1 MSQRQPARRKG
12 FAAKLWDQRMLVLMS
27 LPALLLV
34 IVFQYIPL
42 YGITIAFQ
50 RFNPIKGFF
59 NPDIEWVG
67 LKYFY
72 KFFQTPYVFRL
83 LRNNLII
90 SLEDL
95 LFGFPL
101 SIILAI
107 LLDQLQLPR
116 YKKVVQTISYLPH
129 FLSTVI
135 LVSLV
140 KMIFAYDGIVNDVIE
155 KLGGARQTFL
165 ISRAAYRPLFIGSG
179 IWQEVGWGS
188 IIYLAALAGVDPS
201 LHEAATVDGAS
212 RFKRVLNV
220 DLPAILPTIVIMLIL
235 RFGSIMSIGF
245 EKVFLLQNDLNL
257 SCSEVI
263 STYVYKVGL
272 SGGGKTDFSY
282 ATAIGFFNS
291 VVNLVLIVVV
301 NFIAGKVG
309 NTSLW

>member
-59 NPDIEWVG
+59 NPDREWVG

-101 SIILAI
+101 PIILAI

-135 LVSLV
+135 LVGLV

-188 IIYLAALAGVDPS
+188 IIYLAALTNADPQ
-201 LHEAATVDGAS
+201 LMEAAIVDGAT
-212 RFKRVLNV
+212 RFQRIVHV
-220 DLPAILPTIVIMLIL
+220 SIPAILPTISIQLIFRVSSILGVSQEKTILLYNESTYEVADVI
-235 RFGSIMSIGF
+235 GSYVYRQGIVGGSYEYTTAISLLMSI
-245 EKVFLLQNDLNL
+245 V
-257 SCSEVI
+257 S
-263 STYVYKVGL
+263 
-272 SGGGKTDFSY
+272 
-282 ATAIGFFNS
+282 
-291 VVNLVLIVVV
+291 LVLITLA
-301 NFIAGKVG
+301 NYTSRAISE
-309 NTSLW
+309 TSLW

>member
-101 SIILAI
+101 PIILAI

-135 LVSLV
+135 LVGLV

-165 ISRAAYRPLFIGSG
+165 INRSAYRALFIGSG

-188 IIYLAALAGVDPS
+188 IIYLAALTNADPQ
-201 LHEAATVDGAS
+201 LMEAAIVDGAT
-212 RFKRVLNV
+212 RFQRIVHV
-220 DLPAILPTIVIMLIL
+220 SIPAILPTISIQLIFRVSSILGVSQEKTIMLYNESTYEVADVI
-235 RFGSIMSIGF
+235 GSYVYRQGIVGGSYEYTTAISLLMSI
-245 EKVFLLQNDLNL
+245 V
-257 SCSEVI
+257 S
-263 STYVYKVGL
+263 
-272 SGGGKTDFSY
+272 
-282 ATAIGFFNS
+282 
-291 VVNLVLIVVV
+291 LVLITLA
-301 NFIAGKVG
+301 NYTSRAISE
-309 NTSLW
+309 TSLW

>member
-1 MSQRQPARRKG
+1 MSRRQAAHRKG

-34 IVFQYIPL
+34 IIFQYIPL

-95 LFGFPL
+95 VFGFPL
-101 SIILAI
+101 PIILAI

-135 LVSLV
+135 LVGLV
-140 KMIFAYDGIVNDVIE
+140 KMIFAYDGIANDVIE

-165 ISRAAYRPLFIGSG
+165 ISRTAYRPLFIGSG

-188 IIYLAALAGVDPS
+188 IIYLAALTNADPQ
-201 LHEAATVDGAS
+201 LMEAAIVDGAT
-212 RFKRVLNV
+212 RFQRIIHVSI
-220 DLPAILPTIVIMLIL
+220 PAILPTISIQMIFRVSSIL
-235 RFGSIMSIGF
+235 GVSQ
-245 EKVFLLQNDLNL
+245 EKTILLYN
-257 SCSEVI
+257 E
-263 STYVYKVGL
+263 STYEVADVIGSYVYRQGIVG
-272 SGGGKTDFSY
+272 GSY
-282 ATAIGFFNS
+282 EYTTAIS
-291 VVNLVLIVVV
+291 LLMSLVSLVLITLA
-301 NFIAGKVG
+301 NYTSRALSE
-309 NTSLW
+309 TSLW

>member
-101 SIILAI
+101 PIILAI

-135 LVSLV
+135 LVGLV

-188 IIYLAALAGVDPS
+188 IIYLAALANADPQ
-201 LHEAATVDGAS
+201 LMEAAIVDGAT
-212 RFKRVLNV
+212 RFQRIVHV
-220 DLPAILPTIVIMLIL
+220 SIPAILPTISIQLIFRVSSILGVSQEKTILLYNESTYEVADVI
-235 RFGSIMSIGF
+235 GSYVYRQGIVGGSYEYTTAISLLMSI
-245 EKVFLLQNDLNL
+245 V
-257 SCSEVI
+257 SM
-263 STYVYKVGL
+263 
-272 SGGGKTDFSY
+272 
-282 ATAIGFFNS
+282 
-291 VVNLVLIVVV
+291 VLITLA
-301 NFIAGKVG
+301 NYTSRAISE
-309 NTSLW
+309 TSLW

>member
-1 MSQRQPARRKG
+1 MSRRQAAHRKG

-34 IVFQYIPL
+34 IIFQYIPL

-95 LFGFPL
+95 VFGFPL
-101 SIILAI
+101 PIILAI

-135 LVSLV
+135 LVGLV
-140 KMIFAYDGIVNDVIE
+140 KMIFAYDGIANDVIE

-165 ISRAAYRPLFIGSG
+165 ISRTAYRPLFIGSG

-188 IIYLAALAGVDPS
+188 IIYLAALTNADPQ
-201 LHEAATVDGAS
+201 LMEAAIVDGAT
-212 RFKRVLNV
+212 RFQRIIHVSI
-220 DLPAILPTIVIMLIL
+220 PAILPTISIQMIFRVSSIL
-235 RFGSIMSIGF
+235 GVSQ
-245 EKVFLLQNDLNL
+245 EKTILLYN
-257 SCSEVI
+257 E
-263 STYVYKVGL
+263 STYEVADVIGSYVYRQGIVG
-272 SGGGKTDFSY
+272 GSY
-282 ATAIGFFNS
+282 EYTTAIS
-291 VVNLVLIVVV
+291 LLMSLVSLVLITLA
-301 NFIAGKVG
+301 N
-309 NTSLW
+309 

>member
-101 SIILAI
+101 PIILAI
-107 LLDQLQLPR
+107 LLDQLQLQR
-116 YKKVVQTISYLPH
+116 YKKVVQKISYLPH

-135 LVSLV
+135 LVGLV

-188 IIYLAALAGVDPS
+188 IIYLAALTNADPQ
-201 LHEAATVDGAS
+201 LMEAAIVDGAT
-212 RFKRVLNV
+212 RFQRIVHV
-220 DLPAILPTIVIMLIL
+220 SIPAILPTISIQLIFRVSSILGVSQEKTILLYNESTYEVADVI
-235 RFGSIMSIGF
+235 GSYVYRQGIVGGSYEYTTAISLLMSI
-245 EKVFLLQNDLNL
+245 V
-257 SCSEVI
+257 S
-263 STYVYKVGL
+263 
-272 SGGGKTDFSY
+272 
-282 ATAIGFFNS
+282 
-291 VVNLVLIVVV
+291 LVLITLA
-301 NFIAGKVG
+301 NYTSRAISE
-309 NTSLW
+309 TSLW